1 MVGCN
6 LGRPGERRLGW
17 RQSAA
22 GAAAL
27 LAAALSGCAS
37 TPRVDVVS
45 DPSLVPGRHATYRFH
60 EPLHTDR
67 ESGEGTVLSQRLR
80 SLAARELAARGCRRV
95 DGDADLE
102 VNFFTE
108 MERRFESVPDD
119 DWGFH
124 YGYWNYPFGYW
135 AGYRELRIR
144 DYSVGTLHLDVV
156 DVAGRQL
163 VWEAAAAD
171 RVTSAFEYDDADI
184 ARAVARMFADFP
196 ACSGN

>member
-1 MVGCN
+1 MVDCN
-6 LGRPGERRLGW
+6 LDSRVGQRRTWWGL
-17 RQSAA
+17 A
-22 GAAAL
+22 GVPAAL
-27 LAAALSGCAS
+27 LTAVLFGCAG

-45 DPSLVPGRHATYRFH
+45 DPGLVPGRHATYRFH

-67 ESGEGTVLSQRLR
+67 ETGEGTVLSQRLR
-80 SLAARELAARGCRRV
+80 SLAARELAARGCKRV

-108 MERRFESVPDD
+108 VERRVESVPDD

-124 YGYWNYPFGYW
+124 TGYWNYPFGYW

-144 DYSVGTLHLDVV
+144 HYSVGTLHLDVV
-156 DVAGRQL
+156 DVTRRQL

-171 RVTSAFEYDDADI
+171 RLTSTFDYDDADL
-184 ARAVARMFADFP
+184 AQAVARMFADFP
-196 ACSGN
+196 ACRGD